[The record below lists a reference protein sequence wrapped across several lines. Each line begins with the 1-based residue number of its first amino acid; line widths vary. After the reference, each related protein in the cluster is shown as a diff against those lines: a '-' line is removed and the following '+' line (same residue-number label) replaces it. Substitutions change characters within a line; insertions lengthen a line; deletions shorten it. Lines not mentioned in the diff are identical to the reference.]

1 MCHLNFWTYLIGLS
15 TNDQILKFQNAGP
28 LKGDLTLES
37 CQNTCDKNT
46 ECFSWSY
53 HVPSKKCYLKNQNNY
68 LNFVQQQDSSFETGY
83 ISGVKHCEAQEN
95 EISTPHNLKL
105 FIHGHQLKA
114 LHANFGKQIHPGIKV
129 SSLTFEAGTI
139 LQDFFG
145 GLQVASKNYTFLF
158 FFIVFESNISEF

>member
-1 MCHLNFWTYLIGLS
+1 M
-15 TNDQILKFQNAGP
+15 
-28 LKGDLTLES
+28 TLES

-68 LNFVQQQDSSFETGY
+68 LNFVLQQDSSFETGY

-129 SSLTFEAGTI
+129 SSLTFEAVWI
-139 LQDFFG
+139 SRVFRI
-145 GLQVASKNYTFLF
+145 VSKRFKLCLIPNICTFLIF
-158 FFIVFESNISEF
+158 SSGFHNLKVRFQYFEIHMPFYVMT

>member
-1 MCHLNFWTYLIGLS
+1 M
-15 TNDQILKFQNAGP
+15 
-28 LKGDLTLES
+28 TLES

-68 LNFVQQQDSSFETGY
+68 LNFVLQQDSSFETGY

-129 SSLTFEAGTI
+129 SSVTFEAEWI
-139 LQDFFG
+139 S
-145 GLQVASKNYTFLF
+145 QVFRIVSKRFKLSL
-158 FFIVFESNISEF
+158 ISNICTFFNFQVVFIFWKYHFSILKFICLSMSWRKWKSM